1 MGFPCG
7 SVVKNL
13 PANAGDIRYVGS
25 IPGSGRSLEEGNGNP
40 LQYSCLGNP
49 MDRGAWQATVLGV
62 AKSWTRLSTHRCISC
77 LLSYNKLPLKFGDLK
92 QQTFIISISMD
103 QEFKCI
109 AQPNTFDSGS
119 LVKLQSSCQ
128 PGLRYSQSSTLPE
141 ESASKLTF
149 MVVTNRLGFSPCG
162 PLHRLPE
169 CSQDIAAGDPS
180 DRKRARDER

>member
-1 MGFPCG
+1 MYWGFPKG
-7 SVVKNL
+7 SVGKEFTC
-13 PANAGDIRYVGS
+13 NAGNVGDTGLT
-25 IPGSGRSLEEGNGNP
+25 PESGRSPGGGSSNP

-149 MVVTNRLGFSPCG
+149 
-162 PLHRLPE
+162 
-169 CSQDIAAGDPS
+169 SQQT
-180 DRKRARDER
+180 